1 MEAGCILCAIYI
13 QHIRTYIYMITYIT
27 LFAKKSEPT
36 GFFVLATWKRFF
48 PNKEVS
54 EPSDLAIH
62 SQN

>member
-1 MEAGCILCAIYI
+1 
-13 QHIRTYIYMITYIT
+13 MITYIT

-54 EPSDLAIH
+54 EPLDLAIH